1 MVNPGHC
8 ARSALRRFDE
18 ASTNLVE
25 PQWRLQWDVGARE
38 NMWCWGMGSRCGDAQ
53 VAKPDTEARAISVFA
68 GA

>member
-38 NMWCWGMGSRCGDAQ
+38 NM
-53 VAKPDTEARAISVFA
+53 
-68 GA
+68 